1 MKTKFAIA
9 HLGSILFVILACI
22 VATTQVTHAQ
32 ESAPVEGWPRL
43 YESEGNKFI
52 VYQPQIQSWE
62 NHKIMKVVPAL
73 GDEAGAGHD
82 EGKTKKNEEN

>member
-1 MKTKFAIA
+1 M
-9 HLGSILFVILACI
+9 
-22 VATTQVTHAQ
+22 
-32 ESAPVEGWPRL
+32 

-62 NHKIMKVVPAL
+62 NHKIMKAVSAL
-73 GDEAGAGHD
+73 ADEAGAGPD